1 MDLPQG
7 YINVVPE
14 VRMASDNVKELTDE
28 NFESE
33 VLKSEVPTLVDFW
46 AVWCGPCKQI
56 APTVEALANEYKGR
70 VKVAKMDVDHHQV
83 VPQSYGVRSIPTLL
97 IFKSG
102 KVVEQLVGAMPR
114 SKLEAE
120 LQKHL

>member
-114 SKLEAE
+114 SKLEAA